1 MESLVIDRETRP
13 ETILSFMGV
22 GMRARISKLGAD
34 TIAVAPVDAED
45 VPQNDDDDDISAIF
59 DDVRVDLTG
68 HKFDRDAANDVT
80 DDEDD
85 EISAIFKDLLVDM
98 TGHKFD
104 RDLANDY
111 D

>member
-1 MESLVIDRETRP
+1 METMVIDRETRP

-22 GMRARISKLGAD
+22 GARAKISKQD
-34 TIAVAPVDAED
+34 VNTIVVTPAPAED
-45 VPQNDDDDDISAIF
+45 DEPDYDEIAAIYNNLLS
-59 DDVRVDLTG
+59 DMTG
-68 HKFDRDAANDVT
+68 RKFDRNMLK
-80 DDEDD
+80 EYK

-104 RDLANDY
+104 RDEANDY